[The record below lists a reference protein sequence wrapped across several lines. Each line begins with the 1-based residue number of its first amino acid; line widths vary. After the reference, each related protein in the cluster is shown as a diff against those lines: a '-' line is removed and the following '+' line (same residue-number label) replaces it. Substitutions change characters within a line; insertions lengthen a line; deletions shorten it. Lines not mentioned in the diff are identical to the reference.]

1 LKALILTGHGDML
14 NADSPGW
21 WRQERHLTKPC
32 SLTAL
37 QSVVTELIGPP

>member
-1 LKALILTGHGDML
+1 ML